1 MKPVLT
7 FLGLLISLTF
17 SRAQEA
23 DILTLP
29 TVVSD
34 VFTLLYPD
42 AKSIEWQFTGG
53 HYKAE
58 FKNYKTPTMA
68 LIDVQGRLI
77 QTWTQI
83 KITAL
88 PQLALDYLAKSFI
101 DKKIN
106 LATISE
112 DDKGVITFTAV
123 ADKTDFTFDSEGKL
137 LQMSE
142 VANSGE
148 GIK

>member
-1 MKPVLT
+1 MKFLLT
-7 FLGLLISLTF
+7 FLVFGYCLTF
-17 SRAQEA
+17 SRAQE
-23 DILTLP
+23 
-29 TVVSD
+29 TVVDSLPAIVTD
-34 VFTLLYPD
+34 TFTLLYPD
-42 AKSIEWQFTGG
+42 AKSIEWQMIDG

-68 LIDVQGRLI
+68 LIDAQGKLI
-77 QTWTQI
+77 QTRTQI

-88 PQLALDYLAKSFI
+88 PQLALEYLAQNFV

-142 VANSGE
+142 VANLGKE
-148 GIK
+148 